1 MSGSDL
7 LLGRLTLRETYSL
20 AENVTGDGRTMSLEG
35 KEVVGLVSRTELLE
49 RMEGALGLVG
59 ALVPARW
66 TQKPERNGFY
76 TITTASADYTDRA
89 GQGVAWVTW
98 KVSMR
103 RHGADSDIDLESRL
117 TGARRANDHA
127 LSGERWH
134 APPPGHYALHTG
146 ATLPGTM
153 TRATTDGPM
162 TVYRGVP
169 AGVSPRW
176 GCAVGD
182 YLRGRAR
189 ILSAGYERVGTGYR
203 VDAAAWEVSN
213 GLVRVRPL
221 AVGGSIEVASY
232 TGGVWRPRAWWV
244 DVGGTQIARFE
255 SATVL
260 RNEPEQV
267 ILRLVEHRSPVGRTV
282 LDLTLR
288 RGSRT
293 VEGYLQRGDAGPLS
307 VYLAT
312 AETLTD
318 GTSYV
323 VRASDDVDGNRVTAG
338 SARHF
343 TPHASGG
350 MTRPAATAMDF
361 YLGTVVG
368 GSAAAPGD
376 TAIHLRDQYIGA
388 LPETTAAVRR

>member
-1 MSGSDL
+1 MSDL
-7 LLGRLTLRETYSL
+7 ILGRLTLRETFALSET
-20 AENVTGDGRTMSLEG
+20 ASGDGGRVMSLEG
-35 KEVVGLVSRTELLE
+35 KEVAPLITRAELLE

-66 TQKPERNGFY
+66 GEKSERDGYY
-76 TITTASADYTDRA
+76 TVTDASADYVDRF
-89 GQGVAWVTW
+89 GQRLAWVTW
-98 KVSMR
+98 KLSLR
-103 RHGADSDIDLESRL
+103 RHGADSDVDLESRL
-117 TGARRANDHA
+117 TGARRANDFG

-134 APPPGHYALHTG
+134 APPIGHYALHTG
-146 ATLPGTM
+146 ATLPSTM

-169 AGVSPRW
+169 AGASPRW

-182 YLRGRAR
+182 YMRGRAR
-189 ILSAGYERVGTGYR
+189 ILSAGWERVGTGYR
-203 VDAAAWEVSN
+203 VDADGWELGN

-221 AVGGSIEVASY
+221 LAGGSLEVASY

-244 DVGGTQIARFE
+244 DVGGTQVTRWE

-260 RNEPEQV
+260 RNDPEQV
-267 ILRLVEHRSPVGRTV
+267 IVRLVEHRVPVGRTV

-288 RGSRT
+288 RGSRIA
-293 VEGYLQRGDAGPLS
+293 EGYLQRGDSGTLS

-323 VRASDDVDGNRVTAG
+323 VRTSDDADGNRVTAG
-338 SARHF
+338 SARNF
-343 TPHASGG
+343 NPHANGG
-350 MTRPAATAMDF
+350 LVKTASTAMDF
-361 YLGTVVG
+361 YLGTVAGG
-368 GSAAAPGD
+368 GSAASGD
-376 TAIHLRDQYIGA
+376 TAIHLRDQYVGA